1 MENSDSYSF
10 KAIIYTI
17 SGLLVLLVLFELY
30 HLQTKNDRVPGVEEI
45 QNNLEIASDF
55 FQNFY
60 LNLEQHSED
69 ISIILKQGIQS
80 GHSPASVYNQ
90 MNIGGLWG
98 LTVLKNDSPW
108 IWDGFNL
115 SLPRIRTI
123 SELSDIRI
131 LVTSYNNVT
140 LLLRIE
146 TFTEEGD
153 SYTLLT
159 AKKLSHS
166 LNLPFIRENEFSL
179 SRHPDLSVTHPVE
192 FSFFEPIP
200 DNVLYKTLTL
210 PGSDAIGTVYSSLD
224 GESIPVSRQQ
234 GYLMLIRTMLLIF
247 LLFLSLMISV
257 SLHHSIHRTITASIS
272 LLIIAFLWIYL
283 ILTGTHITLAHLFS
297 SFLAVDDFNSI
308 GHLLLYCIHAFFSFL
323 FFINF
328 STLLNHFRKPF
339 KNNNHLF
346 TFGKSALLGA
356 ISAIL
361 LIFFTA
367 STNSLLTES
376 TIIRIDLDLTP
387 DISFLIFSIFSS
399 LFFIGI
405 AGIIIACTY
414 FLFVLDDDKSA
425 VISVLSIFSFICFSF
440 LANLISSNFFFFSID
455 MLLILGLFIM
465 ILFFVHSY
473 HQAPFRLRET
483 SGFRKL
489 MFLVLISS
497 MVLYILIWNT
507 TDKRLDRDLFH
518 QISEFTEEQSAVRS
532 DEILFRLL
540 ADLERNLA
548 YFGETDIENR
558 SPFLLNQFQR
568 SIINGI
574 RDEWQ
579 NYSFHIRLLTT
590 NNEEITNYSTTLDTP
605 NWSAFYNT
613 NLMLRS
619 HRGEQLRWQTN
630 RPIIW
635 ERPAG
640 ISERYTT
647 FNRGWIPIYDPDQTN
662 NIIAWIAGEIYQERS
677 DYQKPLR
684 AVLTAENEREW
695 KQSFYLS
702 EYLGDRL
709 IRSSMKGMYHNQPQ
723 YNRLPQ
729 RELELALQDSITFI
743 KNNTASGSFREIMIH
758 AGDRHI
764 IKASTPY
771 PGFNQ
776 NLFSFFRLQ
785 IILILTGLF
794 IFILLSITGFKFFHL
809 FGQDRQFKNRLID
822 GLSLA
827 TILFLT
833 VLIFSTQYTVGL
845 QNEKNVERNLLNDLA
860 NVSEVLKERSL
871 FAPGVSSDSLLAEIT
886 TAINTD
892 LIIYEGANLAVSTT
906 PQIFQNYLIPEI
918 MPFQVHDQLY
928 NRGRIHYLTSLNIGN
943 EEMLIGYRAMFN
955 TEGEPVGAIAIPTFL
970 QSPIYIEQLLDTTSY
985 LFVMYLFIF
994 SVFIAGT
1001 VLLSNQLTKPLKIIQ
1016 AGLSKISSGDL
1027 ETRVAVTSRD
1037 EIGSLAEAYNEMVG
1051 RLDEARQELMKAER
1065 ESAWKEMAQQVA
1077 HEIKNPL
1084 TPMKLNLQHL
1094 QRQLEANPDNVLELR
1109 PVIERTA
1116 SNIVEQIESLNKIAS
1131 DFSKFAKPIHEPLS
1145 PLVLN
1150 SLIESVIELYEPD
1163 EKVEIQ
1169 LDKPGSPIK
1178 INGVEDEM
1186 RRALINLIKNAIE
1199 ATSDQ
1204 KAHIKLTLKKSKD
1217 HAVITIE
1224 DHGAGIDDDDK
1235 DKIFTPRFSTKS
1247 SGTGLGLAITR
1258 QIIEA
1263 HNGEI
1268 DFISIKDKGTTF
1280 TVKLPLL

>member
-1 MENSDSYSF
+1 MKNNESYSF
-10 KAIIYTI
+10 NSIISTI
-17 SGLLVLLVLFELY
+17 AGLLVLFILFEFY
-30 HLQTKNDRVPGVEEI
+30 HHQTKSDKAPDEDEI
-45 QNNLEIASDF
+45 LNNLEAASEF
-55 FQNFY
+55 FQNYYF
-60 LNLEQHSED
+60 NLEKQSED
-69 ISIILKQGIQS
+69 ISTILKRGIQS
-80 GHSPASVYNQ
+80 GHSPTSIFNQ
-90 MNIGGLWG
+90 IRKDGLWG
-98 LTVLKNDSPW
+98 VTVLKNNSPW
-108 IWDGFNL
+108 LWDGFNL

-123 SELSDIRI
+123 SDASDVRT

-146 TFTEEGD
+146 SFTEEGETF
-153 SYTLLT
+153 TLLT

-166 LNLPFIRENEFSL
+166 LDLPFIRESEFSL
-179 SRHPDLSVTHPVE
+179 SRHPELSVTHPVE
-192 FSFFEPIP
+192 FSFFEPVP
-200 DNVLYKTLTL
+200 ENVLYKSLSL
-210 PGSDAIGTVYSSLD
+210 PGSDAIGTVYTALNSENVPLS
-224 GESIPVSRQQ
+224 GQQ
-234 GYLMLIRTMLLIF
+234 GYILMARTILLAL
-247 LLFLSLMISV
+247 LLFLTLMISV
-257 SLHHSIHRTITASIS
+257 SIQRTTYRIITASIS
-272 LLIIAFLWIYL
+272 LFLIVLLWIYL
-283 ILTGTHITLAHLFS
+283 IHSGIHITFAQLFS
-297 SFLAVDDFNSI
+297 TFIHGGDIDSI
-308 GHLLLYCIHAFFSFL
+308 EHLLLYCIHAFFILL
-323 FFINF
+323 FYINLA
-328 STLLNHFRKPF
+328 TLLPHFSNPL

-346 TFGKSALLGA
+346 TFSKSALLGA

-361 LIFFTA
+361 LVFFTV

-376 TIIRIDLDLTP
+376 TIIRIELDLTP
-387 DISFLIFSIFSS
+387 DISFLIFSLFSS
-399 LFFIGI
+399 LFLIGTV
-405 AGIIIACTY
+405 GIIVSCNY

-425 VISVLSIFSFICFSF
+425 VISVISIFSFIFFSF
-440 LANLISSNFFFFSID
+440 LANLFLTSFHFISVE
-455 MLLILGLFIM
+455 MVLILGLFILM
-465 ILFFVHSY
+465 LIFVHSY
-473 HQAPFRLRET
+473 HQGPSKFHEI

-489 MFLVLISS
+489 MFLVLITSS
-497 MVLYILIWNT
+497 VLFILIWNT
-507 TDKRLDRDLFH
+507 TDKRLDRDLFQ
-518 QISEFTEEQSAVRS
+518 QISEFTEEQTAVRS

-540 ADLERNLA
+540 TDLERNLA
-548 YFGETDIENR
+548 YFGEEDIENR

-568 SIINGI
+568 SVINGI

-590 NNEEITNYSTTLDTP
+590 NNEEISNYSTTLDTP

-619 HRGEQLRWQTN
+619 HRGERLRWQTN

-635 ERPAG
+635 DRPAG

-662 NIIAWIAGEIYQERS
+662 NIIAWIAGEVYRERS

-684 AVLTAENEREW
+684 AVLTAESEREW

-709 IRSSMKGMYHNQPQ
+709 IRSSMKGTYHNQPQ

-758 AGDRHI
+758 VGNRQI

-785 IILILTGLF
+785 IILILAGLF
-794 IFILLSITGFKFFHL
+794 IFILLSITGLKFFHL

-871 FAPGVSSDSLLAEIT
+871 FTPGVSSDSLLAEMT
-886 TAINTD
+886 TALNTD

-918 MPFQVHDQLY
+918 MPFHVYDQLF

-955 TEGEPVGAIAIPTFL
+955 TEGEPVGVIAIPTFL

-1016 AGLSKISSGDL
+1016 AGLNKISSGNL
-1027 ETRVAVTSRD
+1027 ETKVAVTSRD

-1094 QRQLEANPDNVLELR
+1094 QRQLDANPDNVLELK

-1116 SNIVEQIESLNKIAS
+1116 SNIIEQIESLNKIAS
-1131 DFSKFAKPIHEPLS
+1131 DFSKFAKPIHEPMS
-1145 PLVLN
+1145 PLNLN
-1150 SLIESVIELYEPD
+1150 SLTESVVELYEPD
-1163 EKVEIQ
+1163 ENVSIE
-1169 LDKPGSPIK
+1169 LNMPGSPIE
-1178 INGVEDEM
+1178 INGVEDEL

-1199 ATSDQ
+1199 ATTSQ
-1204 KAHIKLTLKKSKD
+1204 VANIKLTLKKLKNE
-1217 HAVITIE
+1217 AIITIS
-1224 DHGAGIDDDDK
+1224 DQGAGIDEEDK

-1247 SGTGLGLAITR
+1247 SGTGLGLAITK

-1263 HNGEI
+1263 HQGEI
-1268 DFISIKDKGTTF
+1268 EFTSDKEIGTTF
-1280 TVKLPLL
+1280 TIRLPL